1 MLDWHMQTISSGES
15 FITRLQGRFGYDREK
30 AYKNSGSRTVY
41 KRKCPNL
48 LILLANKLATLITI
62 KGSAAIIQV
71 RDNQSQQPGNIVL
84 TRQ

>member
-1 MLDWHMQTISSGES
+1 MVTI
-15 FITRLQGRFGYDREK
+15 EK
-30 AYKNSGSRTVY
+30 KLIKIPEVNRTVY